1 MSGQRDEA
9 MPLAMALHQAMKTM
23 APADAV
29 AAITMVLA
37 GISDIALVASIRNLA
52 TERLSDLVA
61 DRYADHL
68 IGGAA
73 A

>member
-37 GISDIALVASIRNLA
+37 GISDIALVASIRMWK
-52 TERLSDLVA
+52 
-61 DRYADHL
+61 
-68 IGGAA
+68 
-73 A
+73 